1 MSVARIELATTR
13 LSGECS
19 TTELY
24 ALFWNGWARTNA
36 YSYQKQM
43 PYHLATFHYKKLTT
57 LTFYQFIS
65 GQYDSNIRPSEP
77 KSDTLPD
84 YAMPRDQVAI

>member
-24 ALFWNGWARTNA
+24 ARYFWNGWVRTNA

-43 PYHLATFHYKKLTT
+43 PYHLATFHKYRSSMIRTYDLQNPNLTRYQATLCSVILSILHTKL
-57 LTFYQFIS
+57 YV
-65 GQYDSNIRPSEP
+65 E
-77 KSDTLPD
+77 
-84 YAMPRDQVAI
+84 